1 MQLKTENVKLFSLN
15 FKWSKGC
22 LAVVDLVI
30 KSLHQKGKLFFKL
43 FK

>member
-1 MQLKTENVKLFSLN
+1 MN
-15 FKWSKGC
+15 FKWGKGC

-30 KSLHQKGKLFFKL
+30 KSLHQKGKVFSKL

>member
-1 MQLKTENVKLFSLN
+1 MVSIENSMEFKTENKER
-15 FKWSKGC
+15 

-30 KSLHQKGKLFFKL
+30 KSLHQKGKGFSKL